1 MGASVVSHPASSLT
15 NSEECTRVCSD
26 PIQAEEESEASVN
39 QGDEAVIHEN
49 SGISTVSLQVS
60 MVSGDAELRKEQQPA
75 EQMEQGI
82 HGCPDAEEGFR
93 EHDPA
98 ANQVELEQ
106 EESLK
111 LMLTADG
118 DVEESNRHSAKRA
131 RKNFWLEV

>member
-39 QGDEAVIHEN
+39 QGDEPVIHEN

-75 EQMEQGI
+75 EQMMEQGI
-82 HGCPDAEEGFR
+82 YGCPDAKDSESM
-93 EHDPA
+93 HDPA

-131 RKNFWLEV
+131 RKNF